1 MKKENA
7 ATVLKALKTR
17 KVAIQSF
24 RNGLF
29 SNACL
34 NPLFISTKLL
44 LMLFLVSG
52 INESSS
58 RVDLL
63 FTNTA
68 GTMAS
73 NIQITP
79 TQMAT
84 SLLPASALSNQLG
97 S

>member
-1 MKKENA
+1 M
-7 ATVLKALKTR
+7 
-17 KVAIQSF
+17 QSF

-29 SNACL
+29 LTASL
-34 NPLFISTKLL
+34 NPLKMSTKLL
-44 LMLFLVSG
+44 PILLLVSG

-73 NIQITP
+73 NIQIIP
-79 TQMAT
+79 THMAT
-84 SLLPASALSNQLG
+84 SLLPASALTNQLG